1 LVGKLTDSTTK
12 AIPALHYIAVTAQG
26 AQEKQHAPHA
36 YHKQIDTIISWA
48 KPINALVLDI
58 QVGHSVKA
66 EVAELEKYLAMPNVH
81 LELTLNF
88 R

>member
-1 LVGKLTDSTTK
+1 MRM
-12 AIPALHYIAVTAQG
+12 P
-26 AQEKQHAPHA
+26 
-36 YHKQIDTIISWA
+36 HKQIDTIISWA

-58 QVGHSVKA
+58 QVGHTVLKPK
-66 EVAELEKYLAMPNVH
+66 AELEKYLAMPNVH

>member
-1 LVGKLTDSTTK
+1 VRFR
-12 AIPALHYIAVTAQG
+12 
-26 AQEKQHAPHA
+26 APLQQLRHKELRKNNMHRMRMP
-36 YHKQIDTIISWA
+36 HKQIDTIISWA
-48 KPINALVLDI
+48 KPINALVFYI
-58 QVGHSVKA
+58 QVGHSSVKA

>member
-1 LVGKLTDSTTK
+1 MRM
-12 AIPALHYIAVTAQG
+12 P
-26 AQEKQHAPHA
+26 
-36 YHKQIDTIISWA
+36 HKQIDTIISWA

-58 QVGHSVKA
+58 QVGHSSVKA